1 MIDAQI
7 RRIDVPGRTVVV
19 TTEDGRE
26 LTLQFHE
33 GSNIEVYEPATT
45 GTMGGTLE
53 DLREGYWVR
62 VAFDQ
67 HDGGPCHCS
76 SLVCVS

>member
-1 MIDAQI
+1 MIDA
-7 RRIDVPGRTVVV
+7 RISKIDLPTRTVVV

-26 LTLQFHE
+26 VTLGFRDD
-33 GSNIEVYEPATT
+33 SNIEVYEPATT
-45 GTMGGTLE
+45 GTMGGTLA

-62 VAFDQ
+62 VAFDE
-67 HDGGPCHCS
+67 HAGGACHCS

>member
-7 RRIDVPGRTVVV
+7 RRIDLATRTVVV
-19 TTEDGRE
+19 ATEDGRE
-26 LTLQFHE
+26 VPLVFLPD
-33 GSNIEVYEPATT
+33 SNIEVYEPSST
-45 GTMGGTLE
+45 GTMGGTLS

-62 VAFDQ
+62 VAFDER
-67 HDGGPCHCS
+67 DGGACHCS